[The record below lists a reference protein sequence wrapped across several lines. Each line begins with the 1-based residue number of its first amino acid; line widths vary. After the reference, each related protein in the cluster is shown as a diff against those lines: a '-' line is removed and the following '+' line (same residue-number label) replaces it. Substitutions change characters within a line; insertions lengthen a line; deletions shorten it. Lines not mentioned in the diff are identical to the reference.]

1 MGLLVNG
8 MSSTAS
14 TGPAGA
20 HFEGQVGAFYLLTL
34 LSGTE
39 IRGLPGVSIN
49 SVEFQRAA
57 EGHPLDDVIVKGVA
71 ANGSTRVLEIQVK
84 RSISFSPKDPIFKD
98 VVAQMLQADI
108 GHELAVATAR
118 TTSKKVD
125 SAYQDV
131 LRMARHIGDP
141 DTFMERIYRPGSA
154 NADMR
159 EFVDTFKA
167 NVVDH
172 GGSDDN
178 RSIWQLLRR
187 FQILIFDYTALGSHC
202 QALDLERAGRLLT
215 PDSESNSASLMA
227 NLAEHEMTLAADGG
241 DCDRTS
247 LVELLQNRGFRFA
260 GQRRYF
266 PTRMAIAEASHQAL
280 ADINDQVC
288 NVTLHRNDYIDSIND
303 ALEQHRY
310 VEIRGD
316 GGVGK
321 SGILKHLA
329 QSQSVEST
337 ILVLR
342 SGRTIPG
349 GWTALRGVLGFDGSL
364 RELLCD
370 IAGSGGGI
378 LFIDNLDYFEDPE
391 KTTVNDIV
399 REIANIPGFS
409 IVASARRDFAK
420 DEPSWLPSS
429 EIKMLG
435 GASLIEVTEL
445 ADNEIGDIAQTIP
458 QLAPF
463 FNEKHPAHKVA
474 RNLYRLSRLAGSGLE
489 VSEMP
494 TTETQM
500 AKRWWQSADG
510 SRDEGH
516 RDRFRTLRALASQV
530 LSGATV
536 LDTSEQPAASVN
548 ALIKSE
554 ALKDLGNDQAV
565 FSHDVLGEW
574 AIGNLLHGDTNHI
587 EQLQLEQPA
596 GPMLARGMELLARFE
611 LEENDTDQSW
621 QALLNQVSQPGHHAS
636 WRRKVLLA
644 AVKSESSA
652 ELLDKQKNY
661 FLQDDAKVLCEIIR
675 LITATDV
682 MPAEPIFTEMGLD
695 PGVIPD
701 GMFIPSEQSWQRLLT
716 WLLSNQAAIPANA
729 IPTVAKFFISW
740 ALSSFGQGTLIPY
753 ILHSLYQWLTTI
765 EQNRREPFGSEF
777 REHQRLADLELE
789 LRQVFLAF
797 CDQVPTLARQYISR
811 IPQDHRGSKIIRDV
825 WKLSAG
831 MSKAA
836 PTELVTLTERALIPS
851 QEEREKSTARYPKP
865 FTIYDHEFHPISPA
879 QGPFFQLLMNAPE
892 AGLNLIRKLVAV
904 AIEFHSG
911 GKACGDNQVTIRFP
925 EGERSFPWLQTY
937 GWAREHNTHT
947 NVLPSALMA
956 LESWAHIRIES
967 GENISVVISDVLGPP
982 GTAAAF
988 LMVAV
993 DVVLSHYPKS
1003 LEAAIPFVACPQLLC
1018 MDRERLLHDEIGI
1031 PDLFGFKAL
1040 EQEPVGAVN
1049 LKSLKERMSRQISLE
1064 SLLHAFAFE
1073 DEALRVRVQH
1083 LLQAAVKQLPP
1094 CTNESNFRDPIFM
1107 ALHALNQIDPNNWKT
1122 DDEYHQYMPTDE
1134 EKAIMA
1140 AQDEL
1145 SLQQKN
1151 EIEIQHMIG
1160 LVLEEPSKS
1169 SEEMAAF
1176 AVEWAQRHNV
1186 DGIDDKDEEQRFLYQ
1201 HIVAAAMIVMRDG
1214 SESQKIQYREWVYSV
1229 FGSIKSKTADSVLYI
1244 RSGLRYNI
1252 FAMAFV
1258 GVANSLTIYEH
1269 AARELLEM
1277 TAKNGAAAGHGLGAS
1292 IDAIVAYDSRL
1303 ILSILRCAFRASIRP
1318 FYRWNQEELERQE
1331 IESQKQ
1337 QQLEAAIDH
1346 ELAWLRGEGE
1356 EPAWPKF
1363 PINPVAIKPK
1373 IRIGGDD
1380 QEKQERLVR
1389 PDEYI
1394 DHQSNATWL
1403 APTIDALCQ
1412 AQPNAALTIVQ
1423 TYQAWTANENGIDVD
1438 ETDDVANFPAQW
1450 NNVYYTLLAKQLV
1463 LFNET
1468 EIEQYAVSQIVSLP
1482 EDSFFENVEIFL
1494 FATDLIYF
1502 NENGMPASTAIMLR
1516 EKLTERLLKTRGWR
1530 RLKDSDK
1537 ASVERRMASAVA
1549 AMLFCRH
1556 GFTTKTQCY
1565 LNLIGIDKLDDFIP
1579 TLKRIV
1585 TAGPSSFIALLT
1597 LSLMEVSPRQQ
1608 HLQFILE
1615 VSNQWANTFPNS
1627 DSFWVEQQIGRR
1639 LCLWIKTVLDTPETI
1654 NGLSNEEYS
1663 LIEQL
1668 ISLLIGMGIAE
1679 ANQLEAHIRSQKG

>member
-1 MGLLVNG
+1 

-49 SVEFQRAA
+49 RVEFQRAA

-71 ANGSTRVLEIQVK
+71 ANGSARVLEIQVK
-84 RSISFSPKDPIFKD
+84 RSISFSSKNPVFKD

-108 GHELAVATAR
+108 GHELAVAAAR
-118 TTSKKVD
+118 TNSKKVD
-125 SAYQDV
+125 SVYQDV

-172 GGSDDN
+172 GGGDDN

-187 FQILIFDYTALGSHC
+187 FQILIFDYTASGSHC

-215 PDSESNSASLMA
+215 PDSERNSASLMA
-227 NLAEHEMTLAADGG
+227 NLVEHAMTLAADGG
-241 DCDRTS
+241 DCGRTS

-288 NVTLHRNDYIDSIND
+288 NITLHRNDYIDSIND

-391 KTTVNDIV
+391 KTTVNDMV
-399 REIANIPGFS
+399 REIAKIPGFS

-500 AKRWWQSADG
+500 AKRWWQLADG
-510 SRDEGH
+510 SRDDGH

-536 LDTSEQPAASVN
+536 LDASEQPAASIN

-554 ALKDLGNDQAV
+554 TLKDLGNDQVV

-574 AIGNLLHGDTNHI
+574 AIGNLLYSGSNHI
-587 EQLQLEQPA
+587 ERLQLEQPA
-596 GPMLARGMELLARFE
+596 GPKLARGMELLARFE
-611 LEENDTDQSW
+611 LEENDTDESW
-621 QALLNQVSQPGHHAS
+621 RALLSQVSQPGHHAS

-661 FLQDDAKVLCEIIR
+661 LLQDDAKVLCEIIR

-682 MPAEPIFTEMGLD
+682 MPAEPIFAEMGLD

-740 ALSSFGQGTLIPY
+740 ALSSFGQGPLTPY
-753 ILHSLYQWLTTI
+753 ILHSLHQWLTII
-765 EQNRREPFGSEF
+765 EQNRREPFGTEF

-836 PTELVTLTERALIPS
+836 PTELVTLTEKALIPS
-851 QEEREKSTARYPKP
+851 QEEREESAARYPKP

-904 AIEFHSG
+904 AIEFYSG
-911 GKACGDNQVTIRFP
+911 GKACGDNQVTVRFP

-937 GWAREHNTHT
+937 GWAREHNTHA

-982 GTAAAF
+982 GTGAAF
-988 LMVAV
+988 LMVTV
-993 DVVLSHYPKS
+993 DVLLSHYPKS

-1018 MDRERLLHDEIGI
+1018 MDRERQLHDEIGM

-1064 SLLHAFAFE
+1064 SLLHAYAFE
-1073 DEALRVRVQH
+1073 DEDLRIRLQH

-1094 CTNESNFRDPIFM
+1094 CTNKSNFRDPSFM

-1122 DDEYHQYMPTDE
+1122 DGEYHQYMPTDE
-1134 EKAIMA
+1134 EKGILA

-1176 AVEWAQRHNV
+1176 AVEWAQQHNV

-1201 HIVAAAMIVMRDG
+1201 HIVAAAMIMMRDG
-1214 SESQKIQYREWVYSV
+1214 SESQKTQYREWVYSV
-1229 FGSIKSKTADSVLYI
+1229 FESIKSKTPDSVLYV

-1258 GVANSLTIYEH
+1258 GVAHTLSIHES
-1269 AARELLEM
+1269 AARELFEM
-1277 TAKNGAAAGHGLGAS
+1277 ATKNGAAAHGLVAS
-1292 IDAIVAYDSRL
+1292 MDAIVAYDSRL
-1303 ILSILRCAFRASIRP
+1303 ILSILRCAFRASIKP
-1318 FYRWNQEELERQE
+1318 FYRWNQEESERQE
-1331 IESQKQ
+1331 IERQKQ
-1337 QQLEAAIDH
+1337 QHLKAAIDC

-1356 EPAWPKF
+1356 EPAWPEF
-1363 PINPVAIKPK
+1363 PINPVAIRHKV
-1373 IRIGGDD
+1373 RIVGDV
-1380 QEKQERLVR
+1380 QEKQER
-1389 PDEYI
+1389 PDMPDVYV
-1394 DHQSNATWL
+1394 DHQYNAIWL
-1403 APTIDALCQ
+1403 GSTIDVLCQ
-1412 AQPNAALTIVQ
+1412 AQPDAALTIVKA
-1423 TYQAWTANENGIDVD
+1423 YQVWTANENGVD
-1438 ETDDVANFPAQW
+1438 LKETDDVANYPTQW

-1463 LFNET
+1463 RLSET
-1468 EIEQYAVSQIVSLP
+1468 EIEQYAVSQMVSLP
-1482 EDSFFENVEIFL
+1482 DDSFFENIEIFL
-1494 FATDLIYF
+1494 FTIDAVYF
-1502 NENGMPASTAIMLR
+1502 NENGIPASTVIMLR
-1516 EKLTERLLKTRGWR
+1516 EKLADRLFNAYGWR

-1537 ASVERRMASAVA
+1537 ASVDRRMGSAVA
-1549 AMLFCRH
+1549 TMLFCRH
-1556 GFTTKTQCY
+1556 GYTTKMQCY
-1565 LNLIGIDKLDDFIP
+1565 LNSIGIDKLDVFIP

-1608 HLQFILE
+1608 HLQFVLDL
-1615 VSNQWANTFPNS
+1615 SNQWMHIFRSS
-1627 DSFWVEQQIGRR
+1627 DRFWVEQQIGRR
-1639 LCLWIKTVLDTPETI
+1639 LCLWLKTVLDTPENI
-1654 NGLSNEEYS
+1654 NGLLGDEERS

-1679 ANQLEAHIRSQKG
+1679 ANQLEAHIRSQKS